1 MNFLEEAA
9 SRLGVAN
16 EALTGEKEVEYC
28 YFLKVS
34 EAVMTDLME
43 RSKSMWIEVIE
54 EQTFPFNPDV
64 PKLRIRHYKKE
75 GKANDGGL
83 LDPKTKYE
91 LTTKVKLEESKAKLE
106 YNQDINE
113 SMYQALGGLSVSKTC
128 RMRIYAPILINNAPV
143 MRANGNELAWEIDI
157 YLDRQTQ
164 TWSQWIKLELE
175 VDEAK
180 ANDIVNTIPI
190 EYETLIHG
198 DSQEPAERDIIQNLY
213 DHAWNLKA

>member
-1 MNFLEEAA
+1 
-9 SRLGVAN
+9 
-16 EALTGEKEVEYC
+16 
-28 YFLKVS
+28 
-34 EAVMTDLME
+34 
-43 RSKSMWIEVIE
+43 
-54 EQTFPFNPDV
+54 
-64 PKLRIRHYKKE
+64 
-75 GKANDGGL
+75 
-83 LDPKTKYE
+83 
-91 LTTKVKLEESKAKLE
+91 
-106 YNQDINE
+106 
-113 SMYQALGGLSVSKTC
+113 
-128 RMRIYAPILINNAPV
+128 